1 MMITIT
7 NGMSA
12 TTLLLMLLFSV
23 VTCEERELVVVDSK
37 KIAIGASIPQY
48 SWGHDEENDV
58 RSTFSLRNLFQPRT
72 TRLGL
77 PHSLLLHARLR
88 MFATP
93 ILRTVDART
102 YTRPIIGEP

>member
-1 MMITIT
+1 
-7 NGMSA
+7 MSA

-58 RSTFSLRNLFQPRT
+58 RSTFSLRNLQGSSGAPMIST
-72 TRLGL
+72 TDYPTWSPTL
-77 PHSLLLHARLR
+77 
-88 MFATP
+88 TP
-93 ILRTVDART
+93 PTL
-102 YTRPIIGEP
+102 